1 MTSFRLGFALG
12 LLPSPAHPQ
21 FSDKPAQHGPL
32 LVAMLETLPGV
43 RATGARF
50 PFPLSLLLS
59 SPDGL
64 ACLLAYLLAYIRVH
78 FLPVVLRI
86 VCIYYIY
93 NTYYSHLPPSI
104 HPSGFSLPMAF

>member
-64 ACLLAYLLAYIRVH
+64 LAYLLTCVHTRSFFASRFEDCVYI
-78 FLPVVLRI
+78 L
-86 VCIYYIY
+86 YI
-93 NTYYSHLPPSI
+93 
-104 HPSGFSLPMAF
+104 

>member
-64 ACLLAYLLAYIRVH
+64 ACLLACLLTCVHTRSFFARRFEDCVYI
-78 FLPVVLRI
+78 L
-86 VCIYYIY
+86 YI
-93 NTYYSHLPPSI
+93 
-104 HPSGFSLPMAF
+104 